1 MKKDIKS
8 NLNKSN
14 LANKSIEN
22 LDKEIKFKLSKF
34 NYNNCLKKVKHDT
47 KQKNVFDDVI
57 KRLANEIVKDVNN
70 NYDSMNEDTKIG
82 TNVSN
87 SVKNKNKENV
97 RYQK

>member
-1 MKKDIKS
+1 MTR
-8 NLNKSN
+8 NK
-14 LANKSIEN
+14 
-22 LDKEIKFKLSKF
+22 
-34 NYNNCLKKVKHDT
+34 
-47 KQKNVFDDVI
+47 KNVFDDVI